1 MSKVYETL
9 KKKNDTSVEVYP
21 NIERTNIPDGAIN
34 TAKVEDRAITFNK
47 LSDSLQTD
55 ITRFNDIYDEEE
67 DELNVS
73 GLNVTDDIH
82 CSNIN
87 VDNKVNASDIESSNS
102 IKSPEYYDADD
113 DKLKVIVNHCI
124 YANLVNRDDATDTR
138 YILMHF
144 VSSKKESIT
153 TFSELLDELSKKIG
167 ISIIDNNV
175 NVVGW
180 LSGVNINNGFLSMYV
195 DDRNGGV
202 DEVDFNSA
210 ISIQDDVYPI

>member
-34 TAKVEDRAITFNK
+34 TAKIEDKAVNYNK
-47 LSDSLQTD
+47 LNDAIRQRYDDFDSIYNHEDGKLSVSDID
-55 ITRFNDIYDEEE
+55 
-67 DELNVS
+67 
-73 GLNVTDDIH
+73 VTDDIN

-87 VDNKVNASDIESSNS
+87 TSNKVNGSDIEASNS
-102 IKSPEYYDADD
+102 IKSPTYYDSDD
-113 DKLKVIVNHCI
+113 DELKVIVNHCI

-153 TFSELLDELSKKIG
+153 TFSDLLDELSKKIG
-167 ISIIDNNV
+167 ISIVDNAV

-180 LSGVNINNGFLSMYV
+180 LSGVNISNGFVSMYV

-202 DEVDFNSA
+202 EEVDFNSA
-210 ISIQDDVYPI
+210 ITIQDDVYPI